1 MRKSILLVAAVI
13 FSMST
18 SFAQLSG
25 GLKAGLNLANLNSS
39 EEGWESDMK
48 VGFHVGAFAELG
60 LSESFAIQP
69 ELLFSTQGASF
80 EEDGVEADYNLS
92 YLTLPVLAKVK
103 IGEVFNIHAGPQ
115 FGLLLSSEAKFG
127 DLEVDTKDENKSVDV
142 GVAFGIGADLPVGL
156 TLAARYNLGLTDIA
170 EENQGEA
177 VKNGVIQISVGYKL
191 FGN

>member
-1 MRKSILLVAAVI
+1 
-13 FSMST
+13 
-18 SFAQLSG
+18 
-25 GLKAGLNLANLNSS
+25 
-39 EEGWESDMK
+39 MK